1 MTPKKT
7 VTVCAAHVAPVY
19 LDARATVEKACG
31 LIADAAARG
40 ADLVAFPES
49 FVPGFPVWPSVSPP
63 FRNHALFERLV
74 EESIRVPGPEVLSLA
89 QAARQHGVIV
99 SIGISESTDSS
110 VGCIW
115 NSNLI
120 FGRDGAILNHHR
132 KLVPTY
138 FEKMIWASG
147 DGAGLKVIPTD
158 SGRLGMLICGE
169 NTNPLARY
177 ALMADGEQLHI
188 SSYPPVWPTHD
199 PRSNDAY
206 DLRSAIRIR
215 AGAHSFEAKAFNVV
229 VSSII
234 DDKTLEEVRSVGE
247 EGLDILRNSPRGVSM
262 ILNPQG
268 NVVAET
274 DSASDE
280 LLVTE
285 IDLSECVVPKQFH
298 DVAGYYNRFDIF
310 DLNVDRA
317 RRTPIS
323 FEDKDNETAYPYE
336 IIEQSASRPDAA
348 E

>member
-1 MTPKKT
+1 MTAKKT
-7 VTVCAAHVAPVY
+7 VAVCAAHIAPVY
-19 LDARATVEKACG
+19 LDARATVEKACSV
-31 LIADAAARG
+31 IADAAARG

-49 FVPGFPVWPSVSPP
+49 FIPGFPVWPSVSPP
-63 FRNHALFERLV
+63 FKNHALFERLV
-74 EESIRVPGPEVLSLA
+74 EESIRVPGPEILRIC
-89 QAARQHGVIV
+89 QAARRDGIIV

-120 FGRDGAILNHHR
+120 IGRDGAILNHHR

-147 DGAGLKVIPTD
+147 DGAGLKVLPTD
-158 SGRLGMLICGE
+158 VGRLGMLICGE

-177 ALMADGEQLHI
+177 ALMADGEQIHI
-188 SSYPPVWPTHD
+188 SSYPPAWPTHD

-234 DDKTLEEVRSVGE
+234 DDQTMEAIKSIGD
-247 EGLDILRNSPRGVSM
+247 EGLDIIRNSPRGVSM

-268 NVVAET
+268 NVIAET
-274 DSASDE
+274 DNTKDE
-280 LLVTE
+280 LLMAEV
-285 IDLSECVVPKQFH
+285 DLAECVVPKQFH

-310 DLNVDRA
+310 DLSVDRN

-323 FEDKDNETAYPYE
+323 FDDADARSSYAYDT
-336 IIEQSASRPDAA
+336 IEQSVRRPDAA